1 MTVMN
6 FYHLISRTSLR
17 LLHSASQFD
26 EKEEDEVVLVV
37 DGVEDELFA
46 EIFSSSCRWSASLSF
61 LPAWEMVRLINSTS
75 GLSETP
81 VNILSPFLLLVSAN
95 SA

>member
-1 MTVMN
+1 MN
-6 FYHLISRTSLR
+6 YYHLISRTSLR

-26 EKEEDEVVLVV
+26 EKEEDEVEE
-37 DGVEDELFA
+37 VEDELFA

-61 LPAWEMVRLINSTS
+61 LPAWEMVRLINSTRTS

>member
-1 MTVMN
+1 MN
-6 FYHLISRTSLR
+6 YYHLISRTSLR

-26 EKEEDEVVLVV
+26 EKEEDEVVEE
-37 DGVEDELFA
+37 VEDELFA

-61 LPAWEMVRLINSTS
+61 LPAWEMLRLINSTRTS

-81 VNILSPFLLLVSAN
+81 VNILSPFFLLVSTN

>member
-1 MTVMN
+1 MN
-6 FYHLISRTSLR
+6 YYHLISRTSLR

-26 EKEEDEVVLVV
+26 EKEEDEVVDEVV
-37 DGVEDELFA
+37 DELFA

-61 LPAWEMVRLINSTS
+61 LPAWEMVRLINRTS

-81 VNILSPFLLLVSAN
+81 VNILSPFLLLVSTN

>member
-1 MTVMN
+1 MN
-6 FYHLISRTSLR
+6 YYHLISRTSLR

-37 DGVEDELFA
+37 DELFA

-81 VNILSPFLLLVSAN
+81 VNILSLFLLLVSAN

>member
-1 MTVMN
+1 MN
-6 FYHLISRTSLR
+6 YYHLISRTSLR

-37 DGVEDELFA
+37 LVEDELFA

-61 LPAWEMVRLINSTS
+61 LPAWEMVRLINSSTQIWV
-75 GLSETP
+75 E
-81 VNILSPFLLLVSAN
+81 
-95 SA
+95 

>member
-1 MTVMN
+1 MN
-6 FYHLISRTSLR
+6 YYHLISRTSLR

-37 DGVEDELFA
+37 EEVEDELFA

-61 LPAWEMVRLINSTS
+61 LPAWEMVRLINSKRTS
-75 GLSETP
+75 GLIETP

>member
-1 MTVMN
+1 MN
-6 FYHLISRTSLR
+6 LYHLISRTSLR

-37 DGVEDELFA
+37 EEVEDELFA

-61 LPAWEMVRLINSTS
+61 LPAWEMVRLINRTS

-81 VNILSPFLLLVSAN
+81 VNILSPFLLLVSTN